1 MKERMRGKMDN
12 KEVKSKV
19 VEEAEGKQ
27 GGCHVTRT
35 ETEYKSNLE
44 EVLSSSV
51 RAQVPFHLFNII
63 KYLIYFQFVRYMKI
77 EISHII
83 LIHEIFVIFHV
94 YFKHEIISPRY
105 QIV

>member
-1 MKERMRGKMDN
+1 MRGKLES
-12 KEVKSKV
+12 KEEEGLKV
-19 VEEAEGKQ
+19 VEEAKGKQ

-35 ETEYKSNLE
+35 ETEHKSNVK
-44 EVLSSSV
+44 EVLSTSV
-51 RAQVPFHLFNII
+51 RVQVPFHLFNLI

-94 YFKHEIISPRY
+94 YFKHEIIPPRY
-105 QIV
+105 RIV